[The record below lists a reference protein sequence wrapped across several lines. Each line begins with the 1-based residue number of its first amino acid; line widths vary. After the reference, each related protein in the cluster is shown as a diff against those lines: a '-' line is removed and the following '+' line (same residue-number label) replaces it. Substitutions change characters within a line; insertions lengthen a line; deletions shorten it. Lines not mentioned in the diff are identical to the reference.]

1 MPTEKPLIGKNREDA
16 GKPEFKVVVENELK
30 RCLRY
35 QNFASLLLLNVATDP
50 LSADPSSN
58 SAVPGDRLMAL
69 IQSELRETDVIDLQE
84 KDMIAVLLLYSDKR
98 IARMVGDRLK
108 TCITNY
114 IGKREDRGS
123 PKVYL
128 GGAVFPSH
136 ATDYR
141 ALNEMAHQIV
151 EKARSNGQD
160 QVLISE

>member
-1 MPTEKPLIGKNREDA
+1 MTKTLEEA

-35 QNFASLLLLNVATDP
+35 QNFASLLLLNVATGP
-50 LSADPSSN
+50 LSADSN
-58 SAVPGDRLMAL
+58 SNPAVPRDKLMAL

-84 KDMIAVLLLYSDKR
+84 KNMIAVLLLYSDKR
-98 IARMVGDRLK
+98 IAGMVGDRLK

-114 IGKREDRGS
+114 VGKKEDLGS

-136 ATDYR
+136 ATDYGTLYER
-141 ALNEMAHQIV
+141 AHQIV
-151 EKARSNGQD
+151 EKARSIGQD
-160 QVLISE
+160 QVLIF

>member
-1 MPTEKPLIGKNREDA
+1 MPTEKPLITKNREDA

-58 SAVPGDRLMAL
+58 SAVLGDRLMAL

-84 KDMIAVLLLYSDKR
+84 KDTVAVLLLYSDKR

-114 IGKREDRGS
+114 VGRKEDLDS

-136 ATDYR
+136 ATDYGTLYER
-141 ALNEMAHQIV
+141 AHHVV
-151 EKARSNGQD
+151 EKARSIGKD
-160 QVLISE
+160 QELIFE